1 MIHKTTITSG
11 DWLKLFFFYFLVTL
25 SRAVMVF
32 TCWPLLKNSGYGLS
46 TKEFY
51 VLVWGGLRGALGI
64 TLSLMVAVD
73 EGLPFRLRE
82 LTVFYMAGLA
92 SLTLLI
98 NGTTCKSLC
107 IYLELIENPPI
118 KAKLLKNAK

>member
-1 MIHKTTITSG
+1 MIHKTTITFE
-11 DWLKLFFFYFLVTL
+11 DWIKLFFFYILTTL
-25 SRAVMVF
+25 ARGLMVL

-46 TKEFY
+46 NKEFL

-73 EGLPFRLRE
+73 HGLPFRLRE

-107 IYLELIENPPI
+107 IYL
-118 KAKLLKNAK
+118 

>member
-1 MIHKTTITSG
+1 
-11 DWLKLFFFYFLVTL
+11 
-25 SRAVMVF
+25 
-32 TCWPLLKNSGYGLS
+32 
-46 TKEFY
+46 
-51 VLVWGGLRGALGI
+51 
-64 TLSLMVAVD
+64 MVAVD
-73 EGLPFRLRE
+73 TELPFRLRE

-92 SLTLLI
+92 SLTLLV

>member
-1 MIHKTTITSG
+1 
-11 DWLKLFFFYFLVTL
+11 V
-25 SRAVMVF
+25 VF
-32 TCWPLLKNSGYGLS
+32 TCWPFLRNSGYGLS
-46 TKEFY
+46 TKEFF
-51 VLVWGGLRGALGI
+51 VVVWGGLRGALGL

-73 EGLPFRLRE
+73 TELPFRLRE

-92 SLTLLI
+92 SLTLLV